1 MKAKRLL
8 EATPKTFA
16 LVFESGEAVM
26 EPLEGFARQERIS
39 AGSLQG
45 IGAFSRARVGFFD
58 PESRRYRAMRVDEQT
73 EVLSMIGDIALGE
86 EGEPEIHAH
95 IVLGRRDATTVGGHL
110 LEATVRPTLE
120 VVLTEAPQHLR
131 RRSDPDSGLAL
142 IDLDQG

>member
-1 MKAKRLL
+1 
-8 EATPKTFA
+8 
-16 LVFESGEAVM
+16 
-26 EPLEGFARQERIS
+26 
-39 AGSLQG
+39 
-45 IGAFSRARVGFFD
+45 
-58 PESRRYRAMRVDEQT
+58 MRVDEQT

-86 EGEPEIHAH
+86 EGDPEIHAH

-142 IDLDQG
+142 IDLDQR